1 MHFNIVTIF
10 PDWFT
15 SPLATSLLK
24 KAQDK
29 GILSVEV
36 HNLRDYAPGN
46 HRATDDV
53 PYGGGLGMV
62 MTPEPLINAIE
73 ATTPP
78 EGTWRRVLLSP
89 QGQPLSQQKVA
100 DLAKL
105 DGMTLVCG
113 RYEGVDERFLR
124 FVDEEISIGDYIVSG
139 GEVAAFVLIDSVA
152 RLIPGVIG
160 KEKSTEE
167 ESFSDGLL
175 EYPQYTRPETFRGMR
190 VPRILLSGHHANIGR
205 WRRRQALLRTR
216 QRRPDLLRNRKLSAE
231 ELDWIQSSFGKDA

>member
-36 HNLRDYAPGN
+36 HDLRDYAPGN

-73 ATTPP
+73 ETTPP

-89 QGQPLSQQKVA
+89 QGQPLSQLKVA

>member
-73 ATTPP
+73 ATTPS

-100 DLAKL
+100 DLAEL